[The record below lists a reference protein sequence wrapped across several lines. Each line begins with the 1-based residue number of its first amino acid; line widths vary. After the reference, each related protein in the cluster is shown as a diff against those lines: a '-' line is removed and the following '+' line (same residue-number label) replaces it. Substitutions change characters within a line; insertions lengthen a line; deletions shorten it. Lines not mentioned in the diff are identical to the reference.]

1 METRANHLL
10 IGIFMLVLV
19 GAGFGFVLW
28 LARIAG
34 DRDWAFYDIYF
45 TDSVAGLGVGGDVR
59 FNGIKVG
66 DVAEIDIDHMNPN
79 RVRVVVRIKT
89 DTPIR
94 ADSFAILQLQGIT
107 GLSFVQISGGSRV
120 AAMLTYKPGE
130 PHPQIQSRPS
140 QITQL
145 IEKAPE
151 LLIKG
156 TDLLDKA
163 TGLVSE
169 ENQKLVTQI
178 LTDISTLT
186 NQISGLGPEFQSI
199 TRNADKTAAEFA
211 QAAVAIRKTSE
222 RLDALSGEAEKTIV
236 AARRAVDSVDQL
248 VRTDA
253 TKMIREAQTTMAE
266 LRKAIDTMSGS
277 ASSFAKVATTV
288 DNMLVEN
295 RANLDEFLVED
306 LPQVGRFLSDARQLM
321 ASMNRLFSRIDEN
334 PSRVLFGDKAP
345 ERAPEK

>member
-10 IGIFMLVLV
+10 IGIFMLVLI
-19 GAGFGFVLW
+19 GAGFAFVLW
-28 LARIAG
+28 LARIGG

-66 DVAEIDIDHMNPN
+66 DVAEIDIDHQNPN
-79 RVRVVVRIKT
+79 RVRVVVRINP

-94 ADSFAILQLQGIT
+94 ADSYAILQLQGIT
-107 GLSFVQISGGSRV
+107 GLSFVQIAGGTTRTPLL
-120 AAMLTYKPGE
+120 AYKRGE

-163 TGLVSE
+163 SGLVSE
-169 ENQKLVTQI
+169 QNQQLVTAI
-178 LTDISTLT
+178 LVDISRLT
-186 NQISGLGPEFQSI
+186 NQIAGLGPEFQSI
-199 TRNADKTAAEFA
+199 TRNADRTAAEFA
-211 QAAVAIRKTSE
+211 EAAVAIRKTSE
-222 RLDALSGEAEKTIV
+222 RLDTLSVEAEKTIV
-236 AARRAVDSVDQL
+236 AARRTVDGVDQL

-253 TKMIREAQTTMAE
+253 TKMIREAQTTMVE
-266 LRKAIDTMSGS
+266 LRKAIDTLSGS
-277 ASSFAKVATTV
+277 ASSFAKVAETV
-288 DNMLVEN
+288 DGMLVDN
-295 RANLDEFLVED
+295 RATLDEFLVED

-345 ERAPEK
+345 ERARE